1 MNDTNLPIHSL
12 RQRSQLRFQIAVFM
26 ILCAGIVV
34 AMSPMAYMIS
44 TAFKANAYTPE
55 FPLRFIPKNPTLDNF
70 DTAFNSRN
78 FYTALFN
85 SARVAVATSA
95 LVTLLTSMMA
105 YSFARFDFLGK
116 NLIFYI
122 VLAMMMVPTMMLIV
136 PQFLVAKQLN
146 LLNSLNG
153 LVLVYSSGA
162 MAFNMFLLRGFFE
175 TLPREIEES
184 ALIDGANHFVIFTRI
199 MIPLAKPALSTV
211 AVFSFL
217 GAWDEYIWALTVL
230 TDVQKRTL
238 PIAIA
243 NFRGVHSTDWGL
255 IFAASLTAVIPTMVI
270 FIMFQRYFVQG
281 ITTGAVKG

>member
-1 MNDTNLPIHSL
+1 MNEAAISIQSIHN
-12 RQRSQLRFQIAVFM
+12 RAQRRFQAMVLI
-26 ILCAGIVV
+26 ILCAGVVV
-34 AMSPMAYMIS
+34 AMAPMAYMVS

-55 FPLRFIPKNPTLDNF
+55 FPLKFIPDDPTLKNF

-78 FYTALFN
+78 FGTALFN

-95 LVTLLTSMMA
+95 LVTILTAMMA
-105 YSFARFDFLGK
+105 YAFARFEFFGK
-116 NLIFYI
+116 NLIYYI
-122 VLAMMMVPTMMLIV
+122 VLAMMMVPTMMLII
-136 PQFLVAKQLN
+136 PQFLLAKRLD

-153 LVLVYSSGA
+153 LVLAYSAGS

-175 TLPREIEES
+175 SLPRELEES

-199 MIPLAKPALSTV
+199 MVPLAKPALSTV

-255 IFAASLTAVIPTMVI
+255 IFAASLTAVIPTLVI
-270 FIMFQRYFVQG
+270 FIIFQRYFVQG
-281 ITTGAVKG
+281 VTAGAVKG

>member
-1 MNDTNLPIHSL
+1 MNETTLSMQSVHY
-12 RQRSQLRFQIAVFM
+12 RSQRRFQIMVFI
-26 ILCAGIVV
+26 ILCLGVVV

-55 FPLRFIPKNPTLDNF
+55 YPLQFIPSNPTLKNF

-78 FYTALFN
+78 FDTALFN
-85 SARVAVATSA
+85 SVRVAVATSV
-95 LVTLLTSMMA
+95 LVTTLTAMMA
-105 YSFARFDFLGK
+105 YSFARFDFFGK
-116 NLIFYI
+116 NILFYSI
-122 VLAMMMVPTMMLIV
+122 LAMMMVPTMMLII
-136 PQFLVAKQLN
+136 PQFLLAKRLD

-153 LVLVYSSGA
+153 VILVYSAGA

-175 TLPREIEES
+175 SLPRELEES

-230 TDVQKRTL
+230 TDVEKRTL

-243 NFRGVHSTDWGL
+243 NFRGVHATDWGL
-255 IFAASLTAVIPTMVI
+255 IFAASLTAVIPTLVI
-270 FIMFQRYFVQG
+270 FVLFQRFFVQG
-281 ITTGAVKG
+281 LTTGAVKG

>member
-1 MNDTNLPIHSL
+1 M
-12 RQRSQLRFQIAVFM
+12 V
-26 ILCAGIVV
+26 
-34 AMSPMAYMIS
+34 S

-55 FPLRFIPKNPTLDNF
+55 FPLKFIPDDPTLKNF

-78 FYTALFN
+78 FGTALLN

-95 LVTLLTSMMA
+95 LVTILTAMMA
-105 YSFARFDFLGK
+105 YAFARFEFFGK
-116 NLIFYI
+116 NLIYYV
-122 VLAMMMVPTMMLIV
+122 VLAMMMVPTMMLII
-136 PQFLVAKQLN
+136 PQFLLAKRLD

-153 LVLVYSSGA
+153 LVLAYSAGS

-175 TLPREIEES
+175 SLPRELEES

-211 AVFSFL
+211 AIFSFL

-255 IFAASLTAVIPTMVI
+255 IFAASLTAVIPTLVI
-270 FIMFQRYFVQG
+270 FIVFQRYFVQG

>member
-1 MNDTNLPIHSL
+1 MHSV
-12 RQRSQLRFQIAVFM
+12 RNRSQLRLQIFFL
-26 ILCAGIVV
+26 ILLCAGVII
-34 AMSPMAYMIS
+34 AMSPMAYMVS
-44 TAFKANAYTPE
+44 TAFKRNAYTPE
-55 FPLRFIPKNPTLDNF
+55 FPLQFIPNDPTLDNF

-78 FYTALFN
+78 FDTALFN
-85 SARVAVATSA
+85 SVRVAVATSA
-95 LVTLLTSMMA
+95 LVTILTSMMA
-105 YSFARFDFLGK
+105 YAFARFDFFGK
-116 NLIFYI
+116 NLIFYTI
-122 VLAMMMVPTMMLIV
+122 LAMMMVPTMMLII
-136 PQFLVAKQLN
+136 PQFLVAKKLD

-153 LVLVYSSGA
+153 LVLVYSAGA

-175 TLPREIEES
+175 GLPRELEES

-230 TDVQKRTL
+230 TDVEKRTL

-255 IFAASLTAVIPTMVI
+255 IFAASLTAVIPTLII
-270 FIMFQRYFVQG
+270 FIVFQRYFVQG

>member
-1 MNDTNLPIHSL
+1 MNEAAIPIQSIHS
-12 RQRSQLRFQIAVFM
+12 RAQRRFQAMVLI
-26 ILCAGIVV
+26 ILCAGVVV
-34 AMSPMAYMIS
+34 AMAPMAYMVS

-55 FPLRFIPKNPTLDNF
+55 FPLKFIPDDPTLKNF
-70 DTAFNSRN
+70 ETAFNSRN
-78 FYTALFN
+78 FGTALFN

-95 LVTLLTSMMA
+95 LVTILTAMMA
-105 YSFARFDFLGK
+105 YAFARFEFFGK
-116 NLIFYI
+116 NLIYYV
-122 VLAMMMVPTMMLIV
+122 VLAMMMVPTMMLII
-136 PQFLVAKQLN
+136 PQFLLAKRLD

-153 LVLVYSSGA
+153 LVLAYSAGS

-175 TLPREIEES
+175 SLPRELEES

-199 MIPLAKPALSTV
+199 MVPLAKPALSTV

-255 IFAASLTAVIPTMVI
+255 IFAASLTAVIPTLVI
-270 FIMFQRYFVQG
+270 FIIFQRYFVQG
-281 ITTGAVKG
+281 VTAGAVKG